1 MNFVLRLILDTNILV
16 SAALKRDSL
25 QHTIF
30 LLALTKSVRLY
41 ISQPILDEYAEVLSR
56 PKLGISKGVRQQMTQ
71 LIKNHSHMVVP
82 ARTLN
87 VTTDPDD
94 NIFLECAE
102 AARADYLVTGNRK
115 HFPIFWKN
123 TKVINSNDF
132 ISLIAPQ
139 LLG

>member
-56 PKLGISKGVRQQMTQ
+56 PKLGISKGVRQQMIQ